1 MSQFTSW
8 LEDNLLAES
17 LIENVEKNELDE
29 LNLFLTES
37 EIQLNEFLGLG
48 KLAKKVGAFSEKADK
63 KAEDVKKGVKET
75 GEKIAYIG
83 KGIKDQA
90 VDTVK
95 EIARGNIDAAKGVKK
110 IAQEKA
116 TDIKEKFVKV
126 SQASKEILKQWHQK
140 ATELSPEQKKTL
152 DELQPLFDRL
162 VDGKKLASADTIKI
176 IAAVQAGTKEAG
188 HFPSYKAYTK
198 QLETLRTLPGISSF
212 KFTVA
217 KA

>member
-1 MSQFTSW
+1 MSHFTGW

-29 LNLFLTES
+29 LNEALD
-37 EIQLNEFLGLG
+37 IQLDTLNEFLGLG

-63 KAEDVKKGVKET
+63 KAEEVKKGVKEF
-75 GEKIAYIG
+75 GEKG
-83 KGIKDQA
+83 KE
-90 VDTVK
+90 VVK
-95 EIARGNIDAAKGVKK
+95 GMAKEVIDPAREVVKSNLDFAKATKK
-110 IAQEKA
+110 AAQEKA
-116 TDIKEKFVKV
+116 SDIKEKFVKV

-162 VDGKKLASADTIKI
+162 VDGKKLNGADSIKV
-176 IAAVQAGTKEAG
+176 IACVLSGTKEAG

-217 KA
+217 KN

>member
-17 LIENVEKNELDE
+17 LIESVEKNELDE

-63 KAEDVKKGVKET
+63 KAEEVKKGVKEF
-75 GEKIAYIG
+75 GEKA
-83 KGIKDQA
+83 KD
-90 VDTVK
+90 V
-95 EIARGNIDAAKGVKK
+95 AKGVAHEVIDPAVAVAKTNVDFAKATKK
-110 IAQEKA
+110 AATEKA
-116 TDIKEKFVKV
+116 TEIKDKFVKI
-126 SQASKEILKQWHQK
+126 SQASKEILKGWHQK

-152 DELQPLFDRL
+152 DELQPLYDRL
-162 VDGKKLASADTIKI
+162 VDGKKINGADAIRI
-176 IAAVQAGTKEAG
+176 IASVLAGSKESG
-188 HFPSYKAYTK
+188 HFPTYKAYTK

-217 KA
+217 KN